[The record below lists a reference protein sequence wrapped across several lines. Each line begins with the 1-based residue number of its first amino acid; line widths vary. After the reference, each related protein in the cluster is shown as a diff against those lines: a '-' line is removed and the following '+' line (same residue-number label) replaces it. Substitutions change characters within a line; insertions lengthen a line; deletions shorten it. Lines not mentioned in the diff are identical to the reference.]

1 MNDKV
6 KFERRS
12 GIWNVRF
19 PDGKNRSYKNQ
30 DLAEQAINTFLAQNP
45 KYTAVM
51 GRMLNPLQNLHLKA
65 KQFRKQ
71 HRMNLSHRCQ
81 MRSQ

>member
-51 GRMLNPLQNLHLKA
+51 GG
-65 KQFRKQ
+65 
-71 HRMNLSHRCQ
+71 C
-81 MRSQ
+81 

>member
-51 GRMLNPLQNLHLKA
+51 GDVKSSTKSSSKSKTVQKA
-65 KQFRKQ
+65 A
-71 HRMNLSHRCQ
+71 
-81 MRSQ
+81 